1 MKKIFT
7 LLCLLSVVI
16 VFTTESKAQ
25 SGNSTINPYL
35 QVVLLDAAST
45 EMIDVYATL
54 REQYSFDDLKQQ
66 TAFLPKK
73 ERQQEVVRILREYAN
88 AKQQDV
94 RNYLESAKQQ
104 NLVSKI
110 DILWAANTIVFSAV
124 PEVIYYLA
132 ENFEEIAEI
141 RFDPV
146 FEESLLTDPTETTQT
161 YYPPN
166 PADNPPP
173 PQPGLVL
180 INAPA
185 VWAAGDSGQG
195 VLTANHDSGCF
206 WAHPDLINQIW
217 HNLGEDANNNG
228 KVIIWNGSAWVFDP
242 GDINGIDNDG
252 NGYIDDFIGW
262 DFQYNDNNPGPSGT
276 HGTNTA
282 GIICGDGTN
291 GTQTGVAPRAKLINC
306 RLGGES
312 TTWLAIQYSVAKGV
326 DVITSSHSYKWYFS
340 PQPNYPMH
348 RQLNDFELAAGVVHT
363 NSTSNDGNNL
373 SSAPIPYNI
382 AAPGNSPPSW
392 LHPDQTLIGGL
403 SSVIGV
409 GNVLASTDVI
419 VSSSPYGPSTWENI
433 QVNHPSYP
441 YPMPLAYQDYPY
453 ETLPGSMGLLK
464 PDVSAPG
471 NGTTT
476 TADGGGYASFSGT
489 SGATPHVCGT
499 AALLLSINPNLT
511 PADVSMILQ
520 TTSVDKGVPGKD
532 PRYGA
537 GRINAYAAYLLA
549 LSMIPVELASFSV
562 TANENSVTLNWSTAT
577 ETNNSGFS
585 IERKSPLDER
595 WIEVGFVPGFGST
608 TERKSYSFT
617 DANLA
622 MGSYSYRLKQI
633 DFDGTVEYSN
643 EVFAGVSAPKN
654 FVLMQNYPNPFN
666 PSTTIEYSIPQTSN
680 VSIEIYSIIG
690 ELVTSLVNQSLD
702 TGYHRFNFDAGNL
715 PSGTYIYQL
724 KASGQNGTFIE
735 AKKMLLMK

>member
-1 MKKIFT
+1 MKKIVV
-7 LLCLLSVVI
+7 LLYFLPI
-16 VFTTESKAQ
+16 VFVFTIEGIAQ
-25 SGNSTINPYL
+25 SNNPVINPAL
-35 QVVLLDAAST
+35 QVVLLDAGSNDK
-45 EMIDVYATL
+45 IDVYATL
-54 REQYSFDDLKQQ
+54 RDQYSFDDLRMQ

-73 ERQQEVVRILREYAN
+73 ERQQEVVRILRSFAFE
-88 AKQQDV
+88 KQQAV
-94 RNYLESAKQQ
+94 RNYLEVAKQQ

-124 PEVIYYLA
+124 PEVIYNLA
-132 ENFEEIAEI
+132 ENFDEIAEI
-141 RFDPV
+141 RYDPQID
-146 FEESLLTDPTETTQT
+146 ESLLIDPTEDMQT
-161 YYPPN
+161 YYPPSPNDN
-166 PADNPPP
+166 PA

-180 INAPA
+180 INAPS

-195 VLTANHDSGCF
+195 ILTANHDSGCF

-217 HNLGEDANNNG
+217 HNLGEDANSNG

-242 GDINGIDNDG
+242 GDVNGIDDDG

-262 DFQYNDNNPGPSGT
+262 DFQGNDNNPGPSGT

-306 RLGGES
+306 KLSGES
-312 TTWLAIQYSVAKGV
+312 SSWLAIQYSVAAGV

-348 RQLNDFELAAGVVHT
+348 RQMNDFELATGVVHT
-363 NSTSNDGNNL
+363 NSTSNDGGNL
-373 SSAPIPYNI
+373 GSAPIPFNI
-382 AAPGNSPPSW
+382 AAPGNSPSAW

-403 SSVIGV
+403 SSIIGV

-419 VSSSPYGPSTWENI
+419 VSSSPYGPATWEDI
-433 QVNHPSYP
+433 QINHPSYP

-453 ETLPGSMGLLK
+453 ETIPGSMGLLK

-499 AALLLSINPNLT
+499 AALLLSVNPNLT

-537 GRINAYAAYLLA
+537 GRIDAYQAYLLA
-549 LSMIPVELASFSV
+549 LSMIPVEFSSFSA

-585 IERKSPLDER
+585 IERKTPLDER

-617 DANLA
+617 DVNLS
-622 MGSYSYRLKQI
+622 MGAYSYRLKQI
-633 DFDGTVEYSN
+633 DFDGTYEYSN
-643 EVFAGVSAPKN
+643 EVFAEVSAPKD
-654 FVLMQNYPNPFN
+654 FALLQNYPNPFN
-666 PSTTIEYSIPQTSN
+666 PSTTIEFSIPEMSN
-680 VSIEIYSIIG
+680 VSIEIYNVIG
-690 ELVTSLVNQSLD
+690 ELVASLINQTFD
-702 TGYHRFNFDAGNL
+702 AGYHKFNFNAGNL
-715 PSGTYIYQL
+715 PSGAYVYQL
-724 KASGQNGTFIE
+724 KATGQNGTFVDT
-735 AKKMLLMK
+735 KKMLLMK

>member
-7 LLCLLSVVI
+7 LLCLLSVVL
-16 VFTTESKAQ
+16 VLTDESNAQ
-25 SGNSTINPYL
+25 SGNPVIDPYL
-35 QVVLLDAAST
+35 QVVLLDAGST
-45 EMIDVYATL
+45 DMIDVYATL
-54 REQYSFDDLKQQ
+54 KEQYSFDELRMQ
-66 TAFLPKK
+66 TSFLPKK
-73 ERQQEVVRILREYAN
+73 ERRQEVVRILRSFASE
-88 AKQQDV
+88 KQQAV
-94 RNYLESAKQQ
+94 RGFLENAKQQ

-132 ENFEEIAEI
+132 ENYDEIAEI

-146 FEESLLTDPTETTQT
+146 FDESLLTDPTEDVQT
-161 YYPPN
+161 YYPPD
-166 PADNPPP
+166 PSDNPPP
-173 PQPGLVL
+173 PQQGLIL

-242 GDINGIDNDG
+242 GDINGIDDDG

-262 DFQYNDNNPGPSGT
+262 DFLGNDNNPGPAGT

-306 RLGGES
+306 KLSGES
-312 TTWLAIQYSVAKGV
+312 STWLAIQYSVAAGV

-340 PQPNYPMH
+340 PKPNYPMH

-363 NSTSNDGNNL
+363 NSTSNDGGNL
-373 SSAPIPYNI
+373 GSAPIPFNI
-382 AAPGNSPPSW
+382 AAPGNSPTAW
-392 LHPDQTLIGGL
+392 IHPDQTLVGGL

-419 VSSSPYGPSTWENI
+419 VSSSPYGPSTWEDI
-433 QVNHPSYP
+433 QINHPSYP
-441 YPMPLAYQDYPY
+441 YPMPLIYQDYPY
-453 ETLPGSMGLLK
+453 ETMPGSMGLLK

-476 TADGGGYASFSGT
+476 TADNGGYASFSGT

-499 AALLLSINPNLT
+499 AALMLSANPNLT
-511 PADVSMILQ
+511 VADVSMILQ
-520 TTSVDKGVPGKD
+520 TTAVEKGVPGKD

-537 GRINAYAAYLLA
+537 GRIDAYQAYLLA
-549 LSMIPVELASFSV
+549 VAMIPVELESF
-562 TANENSVTLNWSTAT
+562 TAAANENSVTLNWTTAT
-577 ETNNSGFS
+577 EKNNSGFS
-585 IERKSPLDER
+585 IERKTPLDER
-595 WIEVGFVPGFGST
+595 WIEVGFVPGFGTT
-608 TERKSYSFT
+608 TERKSYTFT
-617 DANLA
+617 DVNLTMA
-622 MGSYSYRLKQI
+622 SYSYRLKQI
-633 DFDGTVEYSN
+633 DFDGTFEYSN
-643 EVFAGVSAPKN
+643 EVFAEVGAPKN
-654 FVLMQNYPNPFN
+654 FALMQNYPNPFN
-666 PSTTIEYSIPQTSN
+666 PSTSIEFSIPEMSN
-680 VSIEIYSIIG
+680 VSIEIYNVIG
-690 ELVTSLVNQSLD
+690 ELVASLVNQTLD
-702 TGYHRFNFDAGNL
+702 AGYHKFNFNAGNL
-715 PSGTYIYQL
+715 PSGAYVYQL
-724 KASGQNGTFIE
+724 KATGQNGTFVDT
-735 AKKMLLMK
+735 KKMLLMK

>member
-1 MKKIFT
+1 MKKILV
-7 LLCLLSVVI
+7 LLCFLPI
-16 VFTTESKAQ
+16 VFVFTIEGIAQ
-25 SGNSTINPYL
+25 SNNPVINPAL
-35 QVVLLDAAST
+35 QVVLLDAGSNDK
-45 EMIDVYATL
+45 IDVYATL
-54 REQYSFDDLKQQ
+54 RDQYSFDDLRMQ

-73 ERQQEVVRILREYAN
+73 ERQKEVVRILRSFAFE
-88 AKQQDV
+88 KQQSV
-94 RNYLESAKQQ
+94 RNYLEDAKQQ

-132 ENFEEIAEI
+132 ENFDEIAEI
-141 RFDPV
+141 RYDPQID
-146 FEESLLTDPTETTQT
+146 ENLLIDPTEDMQT
-161 YYPPN
+161 YYPPSPNDN
-166 PADNPPP
+166 PA

-180 INAPA
+180 INAPS

-195 VLTANHDSGCF
+195 ILTANHDSGCF

-217 HNLGEDANNNG
+217 HNLGEDANGNG

-242 GDINGIDNDG
+242 GDVNGIDDDG
-252 NGYIDDFIGW
+252 NSYIDDFIGW
-262 DFQYNDNNPGPSGT
+262 DFQGNDNNPGPSGT

-306 RLGGES
+306 KLSGES
-312 TTWLAIQYSVAKGV
+312 SSWLAIQYSVAAGV

-348 RQLNDFELAAGVVHT
+348 RQMNDFELAAGVVHT
-363 NSTSNDGNNL
+363 NSTSNDGGNL
-373 SSAPIPYNI
+373 GSAPIPFNI
-382 AAPGNSPPSW
+382 AAPGNSPPAW

-403 SSVIGV
+403 SSIIGV

-419 VSSSPYGPSTWENI
+419 VSSSPYGPATWEDI
-433 QVNHPSYP
+433 QINHPSYP

-453 ETLPGSMGLLK
+453 ETIPGSMGLLK

-499 AALLLSINPNLT
+499 AALLLSVNPNLN

-537 GRINAYAAYLLA
+537 GRIDAYQAYLLA
-549 LSMIPVELASFSV
+549 LSMIPVEFSSFSA

-585 IERKSPLDER
+585 VERKTPLDER

-617 DANLA
+617 DVNLS
-622 MGSYSYRLKQI
+622 MGAYSYRLKQI
-633 DFDGTVEYSN
+633 DFDGTYEYSN
-643 EVFAGVSAPKN
+643 EVFAEVSAPKN
-654 FVLMQNYPNPFN
+654 FALLQNYPNPFN
-666 PSTTIEYSIPQTSN
+666 PSTTIEFSIPEMSN
-680 VSIEIYSIIG
+680 VSIEIYTVVG
-690 ELVTSLVNQSLD
+690 ELVASLVNQNLD
-702 TGYHRFNFDAGNL
+702 AGYHSLNFNASNL

-724 KASGQNGTFIE
+724 KANGQNRTFVDV
-735 AKKMLLMK
+735 KKMLLMK